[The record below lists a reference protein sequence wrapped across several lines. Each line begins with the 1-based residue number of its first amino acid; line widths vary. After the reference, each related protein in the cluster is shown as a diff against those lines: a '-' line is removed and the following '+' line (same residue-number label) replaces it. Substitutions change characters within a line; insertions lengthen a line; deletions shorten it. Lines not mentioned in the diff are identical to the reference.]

1 MQYQS
6 DVLKDDVEMKCVLQ
20 GAFWGL
26 FLGLLVGGVRMALD
40 FIYPSPL
47 CYQEDSRPDVVKH
60 VHYLYFSTM
69 LSLLTL
75 VVVVGV
81 SLATEK
87 PSPEQVRGGWGVL
100 LNQSSNTVS

>member
-1 MQYQS
+1 MS
-6 DVLKDDVEMKCVLQ
+6 LLCVLQ

-60 VHYLYFSTM
+60 VHYLYFSTV

-75 VVVVGV
+75 VVVGV

-87 PSPEQVRGGWGVL
+87 PRPEQVRGGWGVL
-100 LNQSSNTVS
+100 LNQS